1 MDHKKTLLEKLPKQ
15 FLAAAAKKN
24 QKKRQLF
31 ATDARN
37 SPTNACEV
45 PRDHSPDKYNI

>member
-1 MDHKKTLLEKLPKQ
+1 MEHKKTLLEKIPKQ

-37 SPTNACEV
+37 SPAVACEV
-45 PRDHSPDKYNI
+45 PRDQSPDKYNI